1 MVSLNWAEVLTADE
15 VACQTLPALG
25 SGALLDPINY
35 ESRAF
40 SSSSALN
47 PHTGYRGK
55 EGGEEA
61 TLRNVAT
68 HF

>member
-15 VACQTLPALG
+15 VACQTLAALG

-40 SSSSALN
+40 LAPQL
-47 PHTGYRGK
+47 
-55 EGGEEA
+55 
-61 TLRNVAT
+61 
-68 HF
+68 